1 MFSFKQLYEF
11 NNLYLNKSFLRKR
24 TRNAEEDIASIWAQ
38 INKIHA
44 WQEDMD
50 NRTDQRFADVKA
62 QFDGNDQRNQR

>member
-38 INKIHA
+38 LNKMMA
-44 WQEDMD
+44 WSEDMEK
-50 NRTDQRFADVKA
+50 RTDERFADVKA
-62 QFDGNDQRNQR
+62 QFIGND